1 MARSQPS
8 LRRADAAVLVA
19 VTVMSGAVLLLGDR
33 FEPGRDAT
41 LRQPVQARGRIAACV
56 ADESMRLIDP
66 DRERCHPGEQELT
79 EARAAPA
86 AAGAAGWP

>member
-33 FEPGRDAT
+33 FEPARGGT
-41 LRQPVQARGRIAACV
+41 LTQPVHAGGRIAACV
-56 ADESMRLIDP
+56 ADESMRLINP

-79 EARAAPA
+79 AASPGPA
-86 AAGAAGWP
+86 AAGAAR